1 MNLSVLDISIVSV
14 YLVVVIVVGFVM
26 KRQAAKNIKS
36 YFLGGNKLP
45 WYMLG
50 LSNASGM
57 FDISGT
63 MWMVMLM
70 FILGVKSVWIPWLW
84 PVFNQIV
91 LMIYLSSW
99 LRKSNVL
106 TGAEWIQTR
115 FGNGIG
121 AHLSHIVVVAFA
133 ILSALG
139 FLSYG
144 FIGVGKFIEAFIPW
158 ASVQAY
164 LPGFITEQNAATYY
178 GIIMVAIVTLYV
190 VLGGMMSIV
199 WTDVFQF
206 IIMTICCVAIGVIA
220 MNQVDRSTLMGL
232 VPEGWNELFFGWK
245 LDLDWSATLPSINDK
260 LAQEGFTLFGLFF
273 MMMLFKG
280 IFASMAGPAPNYDMQ
295 KILSTKSPSEAAKMS
310 GFVSVVLLFPRY
322 LMITGF
328 TVLAMVFLRE
338 EFLAGG
344 SSFDFE
350 RVLPLAINKFIPIGL
365 KGMLIAGLLA
375 AFKST
380 YASTVNAAPAYL
392 INDIYLR
399 YINPNAERKQ
409 LINYSYIISITMVVL
424 STLIGLYIIS
434 RSHEKGMEIN
444 AVIQWIVSAL
454 YGGYIAANV
463 LKWHW
468 WRFNGQGYFWG
479 MAAGILAAL
488 VFPKIFP
495 NVVAL
500 YYFPLTFL
508 VSIIGCFAG
517 TYVAPP
523 TEEVVLKK
531 FYRTIRPWGFWKP
544 IHDKVIQDDPSFERN
559 KKFGSNMFNVVV
571 GIIWQTCL
579 TVVPVYIIIRE
590 QLPLITSIL
599 ILLITTFILK
609 KNWYDKLKEEDI
621 AWEKEKSMTEKKEE
635 PIAA

>member
-1 MNLSVLDISIVSV
+1 MKLSTVDI
-14 YLVVVIVVGFVM
+14 VIVAVYIVLVILMGFLM
-26 KRQAAKNIKS
+26 KKQASKNIKS

-70 FILGVKSVWIPWLW
+70 FVLGVKSVWIPWLW
-84 PVFNQIV
+84 PVFNQII
-91 LMIYLSSW
+91 LMIYLSAW
-99 LRKSNVL
+99 LRRSNVL
-106 TGAEWIQTR
+106 TGAEWIRTR
-115 FGNGIG
+115 FGNGVG
-121 AHLSHIVVVAFA
+121 AHLSHFVVVAFA

-158 ASVQAY
+158 NSVEHIM
-164 LPGFITEQNAATYY
+164 PEFITQANAATYY
-178 GIIMVAIVTLYV
+178 GIAMVAVVTLYV

-206 IIMTICCVAIGVIA
+206 IIMTICCVAIGIIA
-220 MNQVDRSTLMGL
+220 MDKVDRPTLMGL
-232 VPEGWNELFFGWK
+232 VPQGWNELFFGWK
-245 LDLDWSATLPSINDK
+245 LDLDWTTIIPGVNEK
-260 LAQEGFTLFGLFF
+260 LEKEGFTLFGAFF

-310 GFVSVVLLFPRY
+310 GLVSLVLLFPRY

-328 TVLAMVFLRE
+328 TILAMVFLRE

-344 SSFDFE
+344 DSFDFE
-350 RVLPLAINKFIPIGL
+350 RVLPLAVNEFIPIGL

-392 INDIYLR
+392 INDIYLK

-409 LINYSYIISITMVVL
+409 LINYSYLISVTMVVL
-424 STLIGLYIIS
+424 STLIGLYV
-434 RSHEKGMEIN
+434 MEIN
-444 AVIQWIVSAL
+444 TVIQWIVSAL
-454 YGGYIAANV
+454 YGGYIASNV

-468 WRFNGQGYFWG
+468 WRFNGHGYFWG
-479 MAAGILAAL
+479 MAAGIAASI
-488 VFPKIFP
+488 VFPKFFP
-495 NVVAL
+495 DVVPL
-500 YYFPLTFL
+500 FYFPLTFG
-508 VSIIGCFAG
+508 VSLAGCLIG
-517 TYVAPP
+517 TYAAPP
-523 TEEVVLKK
+523 TEDAVLKK
-531 FYRTIRPWGFWKP
+531 FYRTVRPWGFWKP
-544 IHDKVIQDDPSFERN
+544 IHDKVVQDDPSFERN
-559 KKFGSNMFNVVV
+559 KNFKRDMFNVVT

-579 TVVPVYIIIRE
+579 TVLPVYIIIRE
-590 QLPLITSIL
+590 QTPMFTTIG
-599 ILLITTFILK
+599 ILLVTTLILK
-609 KNWYDKLKEEDI
+609 KNWYDKLADEDV
-621 AWEKEKSMTEKKEE
+621 AWQKEKDADEKNADEVPE
-635 PIAA
+635 PANA